1 MIGSVRR
8 KLRELRQN
16 TSGNA
21 MMLLAIGLPTFIGGG
36 GLAVDTAQWYMWKRE
51 LQFAVDQAALAGAWA
66 MTNEELASD
75 YDDRAKQEYADN
87 VATVEGI
94 DLEDG
99 PTVRLGGWNDGN
111 NNSVIVE
118 ASATKMLP
126 FTGFLTGDD
135 TTVTVSAQAAFEAG
149 GEGRT
154 ACMTATDDDADGAIT
169 INGNVS
175 IQASCGMAALSVSDT
190 SIIKNGEGSGDVEVG
205 YLLSRGEIDDYFDG
219 TDNEVYENLNNLR
232 DPFEDLSPPS
242 VTNSETY
249 SCPKGKKTADASW
262 SYTEST
268 TTVYK
273 YTYGTGNNTNN
284 LTPYT
289 GKTKADSNG
298 TPTGP
303 TAKTSSTAVS
313 NGTFGPT
320 AGTPIYTADGTVSI
334 PKASGKG
341 STTANLYEIKT
352 PWVTTTISGVTPS
365 DATYDA
371 TGVVASVGSGVYED
385 GIDIKC
391 DTVFTGGVYV
401 IRGAKGLNITG
412 NYSVTSSAGVMFV
425 LENGADFQISGTPTV
440 NLTAMTSSELDDYV
454 SVADAEALAGMLI
467 FESRTSSGSTKN
479 KITGTSNTTLNG
491 TIYLPVSG
499 MDFSGT
505 VNVTSQCLMIAAN
518 TITISGNVNMETFCP
533 DGLVEDSF
541 VSPGGERTVKLV
553 A

>member
-1 MIGSVRR
+1 MTQLKMPPGKPGRFS
-8 KLRELRQN
+8 
-16 TSGNA
+16 
-21 MMLLAIGLPTFIGGG
+21 
-36 GLAVDTAQWYMWKRE
+36 
-51 LQFAVDQAALAGAWA
+51 AWA

-75 YDDRAKQEYADN
+75 YDDRARQEYADN
-87 VATVEGI
+87 IATVEGF
-94 DLEDG
+94 DNLGETDG
-99 PTVRLGGWNDGN
+99 PKVRLGGWNDGA

-219 TDNEVYENLNNLR
+219 TDNEVYENLNNLS

-242 VTNSETY
+242 VTNTETY
-249 SCPKGKKTADASW
+249 SCPKGKKTSSDSW
-262 SYTEST
+262 SYVEST
-268 TTVYK
+268 TSEYR
-273 YTYGTGNNTNN
+273 YTYYKGSAKNNAV
-284 LTPYT
+284 LQSSPV
-289 GKTKADSNG
+289 KAAEAGPS
-298 TPTGP
+298 TGP
-303 TAKTSSTAVS
+303 TSKTSATEVTEGTGSAV
-313 NGTFGPT
+313 
-320 AGTPIYTADGTVSI
+320 AD
-334 PKASGKG
+334 
-341 STTANLYEIKT
+341 TANAVWTNYNGQNGANRVWEVKT
-352 PWVTTTISGVTPS
+352 QWITTSRSSVVKTDG
-365 DATYDA
+365 AYDA
-371 TGVVASVGSGVYED
+371 TGVVASVGSGVYEN

-391 DTVFTGGVYV
+391 DTVFTGGVYI
-401 IRGAKGLNITG
+401 IRGTRGLNITG

-467 FESRTSSGSTKN
+467 FESRSSSGSTKN
-479 KITGTSNTTLNG
+479 KITGNSNTTLNG

-499 MDFSGT
+499 IDFSGT

>member
-16 TSGNA
+16 SSGNA

-75 YDDRAKQEYADN
+75 YDDRARQEYADN
-87 VATVEGI
+87 IATVEGF
-94 DLEDG
+94 DNLGETDG
-99 PTVRLGGWNDGN
+99 PKVRLGGWNDGA

-219 TDNEVYENLNNLR
+219 TDNEVYENLNNLS

-242 VTNSETY
+242 VTNTETY
-249 SCPKGKKTADASW
+249 TCPKGKKTSSDSW
-262 SYTEST
+262 SYVEST
-268 TTVYK
+268 TSEYR
-273 YTYGTGNNTNN
+273 YTYYKGSAKNNAV
-284 LTPYT
+284 LQSSPV
-289 GKTKADSNG
+289 KAAEAGPS
-298 TPTGP
+298 TGP
-303 TAKTSSTAVS
+303 TSKTSATEVTEGTGSAV
-313 NGTFGPT
+313 
-320 AGTPIYTADGTVSI
+320 AD
-334 PKASGKG
+334 
-341 STTANLYEIKT
+341 TANAVWTNYNGQSGANRVWEVKT
-352 PWVTTTISGVTPS
+352 QWITTSRSSVVKT
-365 DATYDA
+365 DAAYDA
-371 TGVVASVGSGVYED
+371 TGVVASVGSGVYEN

-391 DTVFTGGVYV
+391 DTVFTGGVYI
-401 IRGAKGLNITG
+401 IRGTKGLNITG

-467 FESRTSSGSTKN
+467 FESRSSSGSTKN
-479 KITGTSNTTLNG
+479 KITGNSNTTLNG

-499 MDFSGT
+499 IDFSGT

>member
-21 MMLLAIGLPTFIGGG
+21 MMLLAIGLPTFVGGG

-75 YDDRAKQEYADN
+75 YDDRARQEYADN

-94 DLEDG
+94 DLEEG
-99 PTVRLGGWNDGN
+99 PEVRLGGWNDGA

-126 FTGFLTGDD
+126 FTGFLTGDG

-219 TDNEVYENLNNLR
+219 TDNEVYENLNNLS
-232 DPFEDLSPPS
+232 DPFENLSPPS
-242 VTNSETY
+242 VTNAETY
-249 SCPKGKKTADASW
+249 TCPKGKKTSNDTW
-262 SYTEST
+262 SYVEST
-268 TTVYK
+268 TSEYR
-273 YTYGTGNNTNN
+273 YTYYKGSAKNNAV
-284 LTPYT
+284 LQASPV
-289 GKTKADSNG
+289 KAPEAGPS
-298 TPTGP
+298 TGP
-303 TAKTSSTAVS
+303 TSKVSATVVTEGTGSAV
-313 NGTFGPT
+313 
-320 AGTPIYTADGTVSI
+320 AD
-334 PKASGKG
+334 
-341 STTANLYEIKT
+341 TANAVWTDYNGLNGGNKVWEVKT
-352 PWVTTTISGVTPS
+352 QWITTSRSSVVKT
-365 DATYDA
+365 DAVYDA
-371 TGVVASVGSGVYED
+371 TGVVASVGSGVYEN

-401 IRGAKGLNITG
+401 IRGGKGLNITG

-454 SVADAEALAGMLI
+454 SASDAEALAGMLI
-467 FESRTSSGSTKN
+467 FEARNSSGSTKN
-479 KITGTSNTTLNG
+479 KITGNSNTTLNG

-499 MDFSGT
+499 IDFSGT